1 MAGNKRNPRLRWI
14 WLVLVVTLVASFVLM
29 TLAPALAASGAGA
42 ASGDDPDTPVSD
54 QGPAPGNAG
63 SAPAAGS
70 SGGGSEPANPGQ
82 EPAEAGTGRAVVV
95 LGADL
100 TEAQRQE
107 VLRLLG
113 LDPATWDG
121 EPLIL
126 THQEEVALVGDY
138 VPREQLGSRAISSV
152 RVEPAPPGS
161 GIRVET
167 KHITWVAPEMYA
179 EALATAG
186 VKDAVVYVA
195 APFDVSGTAAL
206 AGIYKAYEVAAG
218 TNLDAERKDLGAN
231 EIGVMVRIAQEI
243 GSPEKAGQFLTLLKE
258 RMAEHPPTSR
268 EEILALIRELEQE
281 LGIQLSDALR
291 EELATL
297 VEKLRDAGIDW
308 QAVTAQLQQVREQ
321 VNRFLGEDTPIIRD
335 FFNRLWDWVL
345 AAVDAIRSWFG
356 Q

>member
-1 MAGNKRNPRLRWI
+1 MTMGTGRRKQQLRWV
-14 WLVLVVTLVASFVLM
+14 WVALVLILVASFVLM
-29 TLAPALAASGAGA
+29 TLAPALAAASSGAGPSTGAGGSA
-42 ASGDDPDTPVSD
+42 APAGAGAPAGAAGSPEASP
-54 QGPAPGNAG
+54 QEAPAPGK
-63 SAPAAGS
+63 
-70 SGGGSEPANPGQ
+70 
-82 EPAEAGTGRAVVV
+82 AVVV

-152 RVEPAPPGS
+152 RVEPAEPGS

-206 AGIYKAYEVAAG
+206 AGIYKAYEVSSG
-218 TNLDAERKDLGAN
+218 ENLDAGRKDLGAR

-243 GSPEKAGQFLTLLKE
+243 GSPEKASQFLTLLKE

-268 EEILALIRELEQE
+268 EEILALIRELEQQ

-345 AAVDAIRSWFG
+345 AAVDAVRSWFG

>member
-1 MAGNKRNPRLRWI
+1 MGWNGKQQRLRWL
-14 WLVLVVTLVASFVLM
+14 WVALAVALVASFVLM
-29 TLAPALAASGAGA
+29 TLAPALAASGSGSSAGNP
-42 ASGDDPDTPVSD
+42 ST
-54 QGPAPGNAG
+54 
-63 SAPAAGS
+63 PAAG
-70 SGGGSEPANPGQ
+70 Q
-82 EPAEAGTGRAVVV
+82 EDGTAATERTVVV

-100 TEAQRQE
+100 TAAQRQE

-113 LDPATWDG
+113 LDRATWDG
-121 EPLIL
+121 EPLVL

-167 KHITWVAPEMYA
+167 KHITWVAPELYA

-206 AGIYKAYEVAAG
+206 AGIYKAYEVSAG
-218 TNLDAERKDLGAN
+218 ENLDAQRKDLGAR

-243 GSPEKAGQFLTLLKE
+243 GSPEKASQFLTLLKE

-268 EEILALIRELEQE
+268 DEILALIRELEQE

-291 EELATL
+291 GELATL

-335 FFNRLWDWVL
+335 FFNRLWDWVSQ
-345 AAVDAIRSWFG
+345 AIDAIRSWFG

>member
-1 MAGNKRNPRLRWI
+1 MRSKGKNRWRHWV
-14 WLVLVVTLVASFVLM
+14 WLALTLVLVASFVLM
-29 TLAPALAASGAGA
+29 TLAPALAAGSESGPAAVTAA
-42 ASGDDPDTPVSD
+42 ASGGAG
-54 QGPAPGNAG
+54 QPAGQAGADGNAAG
-63 SAPAAGS
+63 GAEGDAESAAA
-70 SGGGSEPANPGQ
+70 E
-82 EPAEAGTGRAVVV
+82 GTAPTERTVVV

-100 TEAQRQE
+100 TPSQRQE

-121 EPLIL
+121 EPLVL

-152 RVEPAPPGS
+152 RVEPAAPGS

-167 KHITWVAPEMYA
+167 KHITWVPPEMYA

-206 AGIYKAYEVAAG
+206 AGIYKAYEISAG
-218 TNLDAERKDLGAN
+218 TTLDAERKDLGAQ

-243 GSPEKAGQFLTLLKE
+243 GSPEKASQFLSLLKE

-268 EEILALIRELEQE
+268 DEILALIRQLEQD

-335 FFNRLWDWVL
+335 FFNRVWDWVL
-345 AAVDAIRSWFG
+345 QVVDAIRSWFG

>member
-1 MAGNKRNPRLRWI
+1 MWVALT
-14 WLVLVVTLVASFVLM
+14 LALVVSFVL
-29 TLAPALAASGAGA
+29 TALAPALAASDSSTSSSSSSPA
-42 ASGDDPDTPVSD
+42 ATGE
-54 QGPAPGNAG
+54 
-63 SAPAAGS
+63 AAGS
-70 SGGGSEPANPGQ
+70 
-82 EPAEAGTGRAVVV
+82 GRTVVV

-121 EPLIL
+121 EPLVL

-138 VPREQLGSRAISSV
+138 VPRQQLGSRAISSV
-152 RVEPAPPGS
+152 RVEPAAPGS

-206 AGIYKAYEVAAG
+206 AGIYKAYEISAG
-218 TNLDAERKDLGAN
+218 ESLDAQRKDLGAR

-243 GSPEKAGQFLTLLKE
+243 GNPEKAGQFLTLLKE

-268 EEILALIRELEQE
+268 EEILALIRELEQD
-281 LGIQLSDALR
+281 LGIQLSDPLR

-308 QAVTAQLQQVREQ
+308 QAVTTQLQQVREQ
-321 VNRFLGEDTPIIRD
+321 VNRFLGDDTPILKG
-335 FFNRLWDWVL
+335 FFNQAWNWLLQV
-345 AAVDAIRSWFG
+345 VDAIRSWFG